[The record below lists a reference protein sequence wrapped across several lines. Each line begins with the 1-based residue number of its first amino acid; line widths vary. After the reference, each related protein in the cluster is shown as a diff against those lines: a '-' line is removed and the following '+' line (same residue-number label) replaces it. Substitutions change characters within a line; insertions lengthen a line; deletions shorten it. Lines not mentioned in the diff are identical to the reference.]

1 MVVGVVIAV
10 GKGILT
16 LVSAIGVYIHA
27 LTGRVE
33 MSYSRPDSSDPAWKY
48 SFWPKTNDKNCLECK
63 LCGNRYNGGIRRMKV
78 HLTGIGTDARKCG
91 LATDDIQY
99 EIIEYMKKKK
109 RKGLEKDDDS
119 LSSGA
124 SSKKLPRV
132 GISVDANVAFSP
144 AKVQCQTTVDDHNL
158 EKIEERN
165 INGEA
170 YMKAGKL
177 LMEKRKCLIYAPCVS
192 HSINLI
198 LTDFSETPVTKSVI
212 MDAREVT
219 SFIYSHKLIL
229 AFIRKETGGKELVRA
244 GLTQSVSAF
253 LTLQRLYTHKQSLKA
268 WFVSEKWT
276 QNPLSRKSYGER
288 VSNLILSSNFWR
300 GICHGLRVGQP
311 LLQVLRLVHGDEKPP
326 MGYVYAAIRYATEE
340 IRSFFG
346 DKHNYC
352 ENVLKVVSKRWAEQC
367 NQPLHGAG
375 YFLNPGYY
383 YDRKE
388 IECEYEAAFLA
399 CVEIMTRSP
408 NEEDEILTQVDSY
421 KNARD
426 LFGKGSAIRLR
437 SKKQPNF
444 PASFAADD
452 PEQVSALEEP
462 PIDLNCLILADLCGV
477 ASERRS
483 NLF

>member
-1 MVVGVVIAV
+1 
-10 GKGILT
+10 
-16 LVSAIGVYIHA
+16 
-27 LTGRVE
+27 

-132 GISVDANVAFSP
+132 GISVDANVVFSP
-144 AKVQCQTTVDDHNL
+144 AKLQCQTNVDDHNL

-165 INGEA
+165 IVIQHFAKWMYQAWVSFNAVKLRSFAQALEIVGRYGVGLSPPTYHEVRDICLRKEVENTKELFLLQQTSWRKYGCTIMLDDLGNVNGKRIIIFLANCRCGTFFLKSIDASCKIHDHDFLYSELDKVVEEVGEEHVVQVVSQNGEA

-177 LMEKRKCLIYAPCVS
+177 LMENRKCLIYAPCVS

-198 LTDFSETPVTKSVI
+198 LTDFSEMPVTKSII

-244 GLTQSVSAF
+244 GLTQSISAF

-268 WFVSEKWT
+268 WFV
-276 QNPLSRKSYGER
+276 
-288 VSNLILSSNFWR
+288 
-300 GICHGLRVGQP
+300 
-311 LLQVLRLVHGDEKPP
+311 
-326 MGYVYAAIRYATEE
+326 
-340 IRSFFG
+340 
-346 DKHNYC
+346 
-352 ENVLKVVSKRWAEQC
+352 
-367 NQPLHGAG
+367 
-375 YFLNPGYY
+375 
-383 YDRKE
+383 
-388 IECEYEAAFLA
+388 
-399 CVEIMTRSP
+399 
-408 NEEDEILTQVDSY
+408 
-421 KNARD
+421 
-426 LFGKGSAIRLR
+426 
-437 SKKQPNF
+437 
-444 PASFAADD
+444 
-452 PEQVSALEEP
+452 
-462 PIDLNCLILADLCGV
+462 
-477 ASERRS
+477 
-483 NLF
+483 

>member
-1 MVVGVVIAV
+1 
-10 GKGILT
+10 
-16 LVSAIGVYIHA
+16 
-27 LTGRVE
+27 
-33 MSYSRPDSSDPAWKY
+33 MSYSRLDSSDPAWKY

-109 RKGLEKDDDS
+109 KGKD
-119 LSSGA
+119 LRRMMIHSSGA

-132 GISVDANVAFSP
+132 GISVDANVVFSP

-165 INGEA
+165 I
-170 YMKAGKL
+170 
-177 LMEKRKCLIYAPCVS
+177 
-192 HSINLI
+192 
-198 LTDFSETPVTKSVI
+198 VI
-212 MDAREVT
+212 QHFAKWM
-219 SFIYSHKLIL
+219 
-229 AFIRKETGGKELVRA
+229 KETGGKELVRA

-276 QNPLSRKSYGER
+276 QNPLSRKSSGQR
-288 VSNLILSSNFWR
+288 VSNLVLSSNFWR

-311 LLQVLRLVHGDEKPP
+311 LLQVLRLVQGDEKPP
-326 MGYVYAAIRYATEE
+326 MGHVYAAIRYATEE

-437 SKKQPNF
+437 SKKQP
-444 PASFAADD
+444 
-452 PEQVSALEEP
+452 
-462 PIDLNCLILADLCGV
+462 
-477 ASERRS
+477 S
-483 NLF
+483 NHLT